1 MPPMEEKAELVSDEK
16 TDTAEAVIADVSAL
30 TLGKEVG
37 KLVSAEETDTP
48 AAAALKEPV
57 NKL

>member
-1 MPPMEEKAELVSDEK
+1 MPLMEEKAKLVSDEK
-16 TDTAEAVIADVSAL
+16 TDTAEEVIADASAL
-30 TLGKEVG
+30 TLEKQVG
-37 KLVSAEETDTP
+37 KLVSAEQTDTP

>member
-1 MPPMEEKAELVSDEK
+1 MPPMEEKAKLVSDEK